1 MARGYDVFR
10 QMYVSAAFMLASRGL
25 HHMEYH
31 LIHDG
36 NDHEIGHCGIAWAAQ
51 RWLLDKHGLYD
62 KMIIGGGDNLMFQAM
77 LGHFRDHTV
86 EHMSAAMRHDVH
98 AWATRSG
105 PLTLPLTDPD
115 RCRTVRMVF

>member
-1 MARGYDVFR
+1 MF
-10 QMYVSAAFMLASRGL
+10 VSAAFMLATRGL
-25 HHMEYH
+25 HRMEYH
-31 LIHDG
+31 LLHDA

-86 EHMSAAMRHDVH
+86 EHMSTAMRHDAH

-105 PLTLPLTDPD
+105 AHP
-115 RCRTVRMVF
+115 